1 MNLVELINT
10 WNFDFDPKD
19 LKDLTWAVDEIVGYM
34 NEQEP
39 EYISEMLR
47 PFIIQAIIADLDYR
61 IDLDKR
67 DYEEYLRRF
76 PEEEG

>member
-19 LKDLTWAVDEIVGYM
+19 TKDLHWATNEIIGYL

-47 PFIIQAIIADLDYR
+47 PYIIQAIIADLEER
-61 IDLDKR
+61 IAIDEKE
-67 DYEEYLRRF
+67 YVEYLRRKDEF
-76 PEEEG
+76 